1 MKKTLLLGLVL
12 LFYVPSYA
20 QLHDNTWIFGYDNNP
35 DTLDPYGISMISF
48 IQDQPL
54 VFQNNKPD
62 VNFNR
67 TNSSFS
73 NENGVLLMYTN
84 GTHVYNAEDSI
95 MDGGAFLM
103 DGSDA
108 AGQVVSQYTT
118 IVAWPDKKDIYV
130 LFYLEYAWT
139 IQDIVASGL
148 YYAVIDISQNNGL
161 GKVISKRNKVVE
173 VNLRLGY
180 VVPERHA
187 NGRDWW
193 LLMNKWNTNQFYRIL
208 IDPRGVLVDGL
219 QTIGDTLKNGSGQC
233 VFSPN
238 GKKYCSFAGVSF
250 QVGDYLDIYDFD
262 RCSGLLSNH
271 KQFHLPGAW
280 GGLGISP
287 NSRYIYVNLDLKAYQ
302 YDLEAPDILAS
313 RVQVCEWDG
322 VTLSSLGFA
331 TGFYSIQAAPDGKLY
346 AATVSS
352 SEYLHIIHRPD
363 EPGLA
368 CKYEQHGIVLPTY
381 NAFSMPSFPNYRQ
394 GPLDS
399 SACDTLGL
407 DNHPVARWRYEQD
420 TTDVQHIAFR
430 DLSYFEPDS
439 WRWRFGDGSPEVSE
453 RHPEHTYAQ
462 PGKYEVCLIAANAN
476 SADTLCRTLFIGVSA
491 EQNPE
496 LQAQIMVGPNPFG
509 SRLWVSL
516 GAQLR
521 SPLFRLYDLH
531 GRLLR
536 QSPLSL
542 GLTEINTAGLPR
554 GMYFWEV
561 LSGGERV
568 KWGKQVCNDER

>member
-1 MKKTLLLGLVL
+1 MNFKGNERWI
-12 LFYVPSYA
+12 Y
-20 QLHDNTWIFGYDNNP
+20 QNT
-35 DTLDPYGISMISF
+35 
-48 IQDQPL
+48 
-54 VFQNNKPD
+54 KPD
-62 VNFNR
+62 VNFDC
-67 TNSSFS
+67 TNTSYADSS
-73 NENGVLLMYTN
+73 GRMLMYTN
-84 GTHVYNAEDSI
+84 GVHIYNSNDII
-95 MDGGAFLM
+95 MEGGAFVI
-103 DGSDA
+103 DGQEGG
-108 AGQVVSQYTT
+108 GQVVPQYTV
-118 IVAWPDKKDIYV
+118 IVPWPGKTNLYIM
-130 LFYLEYAWT
+130 FYQEYA
-139 IQDIVASGL
+139 IVIGDVLASGL
-148 YYAVIDISQNNGL
+148 YYAVIDMSQNNGL
-161 GKVISKRNKVVE
+161 GKVISKRNKVLE
-173 VNLRLGY
+173 VNLRLGH
-180 VVPERHA
+180 VITEHHA

-193 LLMNKWNTNQFYRIL
+193 LLINKWNTNQFYRIL
-208 IDPRGVLVDGL
+208 IDPRGVLVDGI
-219 QTIGDTLKNGSGQC
+219 QITEDSIRNGVGQS
-233 VFSPN
+233 VFTPD
-238 GKKYCSFAGVSF
+238 GQKFCSYVGVSF
-250 QVGDYLDIYDFD
+250 QGGSYLDVFDFD
-262 RCSGLLSNH
+262 RCTGLLSNQT
-271 KQFHLPGAW
+271 QFHLPGAW
-280 GGLGISP
+280 GGLGISS
-287 NSRYIYVNLDLKAYQ
+287 NSRYMYVHQDLKAYQ
-302 YDLEAPDILAS
+302 YDLDAPDIFAS
-313 RVQVCEWDG
+313 RVQVSEWDG
-322 VTLSSLGFA
+322 ITLSPLGFP
-331 TGFYSIQAAPDGKLY
+331 TGFFLMQIAPDGKLY
-346 AATVSS
+346 ATTVSS

-368 CKYEQHGIVLPTY
+368 CRYEQHGIKLPTY

-394 GPLDS
+394 GPLDG

-430 DLSYFEPDS
+430 DLSYFEPDT
-439 WRWRFGDGSPEVSE
+439 WRWRFGDGTPEVSE

-462 PGKYEVCLIAANAN
+462 PGKYEVCLIASNSN
-476 SADTLCRTLFIGVSA
+476 SADTLCRTLFIGVTA

-516 GAQLR
+516 GASLR

>member
-1 MKKTLLLGLVL
+1 MET
-12 LFYVPSYA
+12 
-20 QLHDNTWIFGYDNNP
+20 NT
-35 DTLDPYGISMISF
+35 
-48 IQDQPL
+48 
-54 VFQNNKPD
+54 
-62 VNFNR
+62 
-67 TNSSFS
+67 SFS
-73 NENGVLLMYTN
+73 DENGSLLMYTN
-84 GTHVYNAEDSI
+84 GAHLYNAADMI
-95 MDGGAFLM
+95 MEGGEQLM
-103 DGSDA
+103 T
-108 AGQVVSQYTT
+108 GQAVSGEVYTQYTS
-118 IVAWPDKKDIYV
+118 IIPWPSQDNLYILLYMED
-130 LFYLEYAWT
+130 AWT
-139 IQDIVASGL
+139 IQGIVASGL
-148 YYAVIDISQNNGL
+148 YYAVIDLSENNGL

-208 IDPRGVLVDGL
+208 IDPRGVQVDGL
-219 QTIGDTLKNGSGQC
+219 QSIGGTLMNGVGQC
-233 VFSPN
+233 CFSPD
-238 GKKYCSFAGVSF
+238 GKKYCTYAGVSS
-250 QVGDYLDIYDFD
+250 QVGGFLDIYDFD

-271 KQFHLPGAW
+271 RQHHIPEGW
-280 GGLGISP
+280 GGISISP
-287 NSRYIYVNLDLKAYQ
+287 NSKYLYHNIEFKAYQ
-302 YDLEAPDILAS
+302 YNLEAPNIFAS

-322 VTLSSLGFA
+322 VTISPLGFA
-331 TGFYSIQAAPDGKLY
+331 TGFYSLQAAPNGKIY
-346 AATVSS
+346 ATTLAASN
-352 SEYLHIIHRPD
+352 YLHVIHRPD

-368 CKYEQHGIVLPTY
+368 CKYEQHGIVLPTQ

-394 GPLDS
+394 GPLDG

-430 DLSYFEPDS
+430 DLSYFEPDT
-439 WRWRFGDGSPEVSE
+439 WRWRFGDGTPEVSE

-462 PGKYEVCLIAANAN
+462 PGKYEVCLIAANSN

-516 GAQLR
+516 GASLR

-568 KWGKQVCNDER
+568 KWGKQVCNDE

>member
-1 MKKTLLLGLVL
+1 M
-12 LFYVPSYA
+12 
-20 QLHDNTWIFGYDNNP
+20 
-35 DTLDPYGISMISF
+35 
-48 IQDQPL
+48 
-54 VFQNNKPD
+54 
-62 VNFNR
+62 
-67 TNSSFS
+67 
-73 NENGVLLMYTN
+73 
-84 GTHVYNAEDSI
+84 
-95 MDGGAFLM
+95 
-103 DGSDA
+103 
-108 AGQVVSQYTT
+108 
-118 IVAWPDKKDIYV
+118 
-130 LFYLEYAWT
+130 
-139 IQDIVASGL
+139 
-148 YYAVIDISQNNGL
+148 
-161 GKVISKRNKVVE
+161 
-173 VNLRLGY
+173 
-180 VVPERHA
+180 PERHA

-193 LLMNKWNTNQFYRIL
+193 LLVNKWNTNQFYRIL
-208 IDPRGVLVDGL
+208 IDPGGVQVDGL
-219 QTIGDTLKNGSGQC
+219 QMLGDTVKNGVGQSC
-233 VFSPN
+233 FSPD
-238 GKKYCSFAGVSF
+238 GKKYCSFNGVSN
-250 QVGDYLDIYDFD
+250 QVGGFLDIYDID

-271 KQFHLPGAW
+271 KQFHLPKAW

-287 NSRYIYVNLDLKAYQ
+287 NSRYMYVHQDLKAYQ
-302 YDLEAPDILAS
+302 YDLDAPDILAS
-313 RVQVCEWDG
+313 RIQVSEWDG
-322 VTLSSLGFA
+322 MTFTGLGFA
-331 TGFYSIQAAPDGKLY
+331 TGFYSIQTAPDGKLY

-352 SEYLHIIHRPD
+352 SEYLHVIHRPD

-394 GPLDS
+394 GPLDG

-420 TTDVQHIAFR
+420 TTDVLHIAFR

-439 WRWRFGDGSPEVSE
+439 WRWRFGDGTSEVSE

-462 PGKYEVCLIAANAN
+462 PGKYEVCLIAANSN

-516 GAQLR
+516 GASLR